1 MELEALKNIGRLF
14 LKEADFY
21 DNLIIFKELN
31 SEIQKLKDKLKPEER
46 LKLSIDEDFWTCL
59 NLEMFEGILAMLSLD
74 YVERPGFTI
83 VRIPREHYST
93 LTDLI
98 VLLIKNLAD
107 KIIFNHIEIT
117 LDNLHENYLVLDT
130 FKYWYCYKIQY
141 NNRIIEIIPVFM

>member
-1 MELEALKNIGRLF
+1 MKTAE
-14 LKEADFY
+14 FY

-46 LKLSIDEDFWTCL
+46 LKLSIDEDFWVCL
-59 NLEMFEGILAMLSLD
+59 KLEVFEDILAMLSLN
-74 YVERPGFTI
+74 YVEKPGFKI
-83 VRIPREHYST
+83 VKIPREYYCT
-93 LTDLI
+93 LTNL
-98 VLLIKNLAD
+98 VFLLTQNLAD

-141 NNRIIEIIPVFM
+141 NNRIIEIIPVFT

>member
-1 MELEALKNIGRLF
+1 MELEALKNTGRLF

-46 LKLSIDEDFWTCL
+46 LKLTIDEDFWTCL
-59 NLEMFEGILAMLSLD
+59 NLEVLEDILTMLSLN
-74 YVERPGFTI
+74 YVEKPGFKI
-83 VRIPREHYST
+83 VKIKREYYST
-93 LTDLI
+93 LTNLI
-98 VLLIKNLAD
+98 FLLTKNLAD

-130 FKYWYCYKIQY
+130 FKYFYFYKIQY

>member
-1 MELEALKNIGRLF
+1 MEALKNIGRLF
-14 LKEADFY
+14 LKTADFY

-46 LKLSIDEDFWTCL
+46 LKLTIDEDFWTCL
-59 NLEMFEGILAMLSLD
+59 NLEMFESVLAMLSLD

-83 VRIPREHYST
+83 VMREHHST
-93 LTDLI
+93 LTNLI
-98 VLLIKNLAD
+98 FLLAKNLAD

-130 FKYWYCYKIQY
+130 FKYFYCYKIQY
-141 NNRIIEIIPVFM
+141 NNRIIEIIPVFT

>member
-1 MELEALKNIGRLF
+1 MELEALKNTWRLF

-31 SEIQKLKDKLKPEER
+31 SEIQKLDNKLKPEEQ
-46 LKLSIDEDFWTCL
+46 LKLTTDEYFWACL
-59 NLEMFEGILAMLSLD
+59 HKEMFEGILTMLSLD

-83 VRIPREHYST
+83 VKIPREYYST

-98 VLLIKNLAD
+98 FLLTKNLAD

>member
-1 MELEALKNIGRLF
+1 MKIAE
-14 LKEADFY
+14 FY

-59 NLEMFEGILAMLSLD
+59 NLEVFEDILTMLSLN
-74 YVERPGFTI
+74 YVEKPGFKI
-83 VRIPREHYST
+83 VKIPREYYCT
-93 LTDLI
+93 LTNL
-98 VLLIKNLAD
+98 VFLLTQNLAD

-141 NNRIIEIIPVFM
+141 NNRIIEIIPVFT

>member
-1 MELEALKNIGRLF
+1 MKIAE
-14 LKEADFY
+14 FY

-46 LKLSIDEDFWTCL
+46 LKLTIDEDFWTCL
-59 NLEMFEGILAMLSLD
+59 NLEMFESVLTMLSLD

-83 VRIPREHYST
+83 VKILREYYST
-93 LTDLI
+93 LTNLI
-98 VLLIKNLAD
+98 CLLTQNLAD

-130 FKYWYCYKIQY
+130 FKYFYCYKIQY
-141 NNRIIEIIPVFM
+141 NNRIIEIIPVFYT

>member
-1 MELEALKNIGRLF
+1 MEALKNIGRLF
-14 LKEADFY
+14 LKTADFY

-46 LKLSIDEDFWTCL
+46 LKLTIDEDFWTCL
-59 NLEMFEGILAMLSLD
+59 NLEVFEEILAMLSLD
-74 YVERPGFTI
+74 YVEKPGFTI
-83 VRIPREHYST
+83 VRIPREYYST
-93 LTDLI
+93 LTNLI
-98 VLLIKNLAD
+98 FLLTKNLAD

-141 NNRIIEIIPVFM
+141 NNRIIEIIPVFYT

>member
-1 MELEALKNIGRLF
+1 MKT
-14 LKEADFY
+14 ADFY

-46 LKLSIDEDFWTCL
+46 LKLTIDEDFWACL
-59 NLEMFEGILAMLSLD
+59 NLDVFED
-74 YVERPGFTI
+74 
-83 VRIPREHYST
+83 REYYST
-93 LTDLI
+93 LTNLI
-98 VLLIKNLAD
+98 FLLTQNLAD

-141 NNRIIEIIPVFM
+141 NNRIIEIIPVFT

>member
-1 MELEALKNIGRLF
+1 MKI
-14 LKEADFY
+14 ADFY

-31 SEIQKLKDKLKPEER
+31 SEIQKLKDELKPEER

-59 NLEMFEGILAMLSLD
+59 NLEMFEDILTMLSLE
-74 YVERPGFTI
+74 YVERPGFKI
-83 VRIPREHYST
+83 VKREPYCN
-93 LTDLI
+93 LTNLTF
-98 VLLIKNLAD
+98 LLIQNLAD

-141 NNRIIEIIPVFM
+141 NNRIIEIIPVFYT

>member
-1 MELEALKNIGRLF
+1 MKT
-14 LKEADFY
+14 ADFY

-46 LKLSIDEDFWTCL
+46 LKLTIDEDFWTCL
-59 NLEMFEGILAMLSLD
+59 N
-74 YVERPGFTI
+74 YVEKPGFTI
-83 VRIPREHYST
+83 VKREYYST
-93 LTDLI
+93 LTNLI
-98 VLLIKNLAD
+98 FLLTQNLAD

-141 NNRIIEIIPVFM
+141 NNRIIEIIPVFT